1 MSQMFTIGDVI
12 HIPNRGVFLVMNSS
26 MSNYCLVS
34 TKPGVG
40 VFYPEI
46 SDVDYL
52 YNTELLATK
61 QYTGPL
67 TQEEIDELLKQ
78 LQNKVDEVSQM
89 EFDFSNDD
97 DDCYPPVIN
106 NWYTEDEVVSCSH
119 TWKQVV
125 LLNSTVY
132 DCSKCGAK
140 KESV

>member
-1 MSQMFTIGDVI
+1 MYIAGGTYVVCNMSHI
-12 HIPNRGVFLVMNSS
+12 H
-26 MSNYCLVS
+26 YCLLNVEKGHTITPNIDIIDSWS
-34 TKPGVG
+34 TIYV
-40 VFYPEI
+40 
-46 SDVDYL
+46 
-52 YNTELLATK
+52 LATR
-61 QYTGPL
+61 QYNGPL

-140 KESV
+140 KESI